1 MKFRVERDALADAV
15 AWTAKSLPSR
25 PSVPVLA
32 GFWLRVADGM
42 WQVSGFDYEVSSQVT
57 VDVHADADGAA
68 LVSGRLLAEI
78 TKALPAKPVD
88 VAAVGSHVEITCGSA
103 RFTLPTM
110 PVEDY
115 PTLPEMP
122 ATAGTVDAATFAAA
136 VAQVAIAAGRD
147 DTPPLLTGVR
157 VELTGNTLALLA
169 TDRYRLAVREL
180 EWRPDDPGVNVAAL
194 VPARTLADTAKALG
208 PLGGSVTVAL
218 ARGGVGEGMIGF
230 SGATRRTTSRL
241 LEGEFPKVR
250 SLRPD
255 THSAQAKVPV
265 AALQEVVRRVA
276 LVAERATPVRL
287 SFSDDGL
294 VVEAGGSEDARASE
308 AMDCAYSGE
317 PMTIA
322 FNHQYLL
329 DGLAALDGP
338 VAVMSFTDAK
348 KPAIVAPATEE
359 IAGLL
364 DQGDLIIDGGNSR
377 YTDDLARAPRL
388 AERGI
393 GYLDVGVSGGIW
405 GRENGYAL
413 MVGGAEE
420 HVARCMPIF
429 EALKPEGEFGFVHAG
444 GVGAGHY
451 AKRVHNGSE
460 YGLMPAYGEG
470 YELLAASEQVT
481 NVPGV
486 IKSWRSGTVIRSWLL
501 DLLDRALDEDP
512 ELAGIRGYAEDTGEG
527 RWTVEEAIRL
537 AVPLNVI
544 ADALFARFASRQ
556 EDSPTIKAVAAL
568 RNQFGGHA
576 IRK

>member
-32 GFWLRVADGM
+32 GVLLRVSDGM
-42 WQVSGFDYEVSSQVT
+42 LQVSGFDYEVSSQVT

-136 VAQVAIAAGRD
+136 VAQVAI
-147 DTPPLLTGVR
+147 
-157 VELTGNTLALLA
+157 
-169 TDRYRLAVREL
+169 
-180 EWRPDDPGVNVAAL
+180 
-194 VPARTLADTAKALG
+194 
-208 PLGGSVTVAL
+208 

-359 IAGLL
+359 GEATSGYWY
-364 DQGDLIIDGGNSR
+364 LIMPVRIGG
-377 YTDDLARAPRL
+377 
-388 AERGI
+388 
-393 GYLDVGVSGGIW
+393 
-405 GRENGYAL
+405 
-413 MVGGAEE
+413 
-420 HVARCMPIF
+420 
-429 EALKPEGEFGFVHAG
+429 
-444 GVGAGHY
+444 
-451 AKRVHNGSE
+451 
-460 YGLMPAYGEG
+460 
-470 YELLAASEQVT
+470 
-481 NVPGV
+481 
-486 IKSWRSGTVIRSWLL
+486 
-501 DLLDRALDEDP
+501 
-512 ELAGIRGYAEDTGEG
+512 
-527 RWTVEEAIRL
+527 
-537 AVPLNVI
+537 
-544 ADALFARFASRQ
+544 
-556 EDSPTIKAVAAL
+556 
-568 RNQFGGHA
+568 
-576 IRK
+576 